1 MAVLLTTN
9 TVIMCAMKE
18 EVSKRILVVDDD
30 IDLLMLLER
39 RLKQQGYEAETAASL
54 SEAEELIVY
63 FDPHLVLL
71 DINIRGE
78 DGRQLCWKLKHQ
90 PVYRIPK
97 VLIISGF
104 DYSASRAALFGAD
117 DILPKPF
124 NTDFLLNRVNDLTS
138 DVVASNNELPS

>member
-9 TVIMCAMKE
+9 TTIMCAMKE
-18 EVSKRILVVDDD
+18 EVSKRILIVDDD

-39 RLKQQGYEAETAASL
+39 QLKQQGYEAETAISL
-54 SEAEELIVY
+54 AEAEELVVY

-78 DGRQLCWKLKHQ
+78 DGRQLCWKLKNQ

-104 DYSASRAALFGAD
+104 DYNASRAALFGAD

-124 NTDFLLNRVNDLTS
+124 NTEFLLNRISNLTS
-138 DVVASNNELPS
+138 EVVTKE

>member
-9 TVIMCAMKE
+9 TREMCAMKK
-18 EVSKRILVVDDD
+18 EVPKRILIVDDD

-39 RLKQQGYEAETAASL
+39 RLKQEGYETETAISL
-54 SEAEELIVY
+54 AEAEEMIVY

-78 DGRQLCWKLKHQ
+78 DGRQLCWKIKHQ
-90 PVYRIPK
+90 PVYRIAR

-104 DYSASRAALFGAD
+104 DYNPARAAIFGAD

-124 NTDFLLNRVNDLTS
+124 NVEFLLSRISDLIAEP
-138 DVVASNNELPS
+138 VLSNER

>member
-9 TVIMCAMKE
+9 TQSMCAMKA
-18 EVSKRILVVDDD
+18 EVSKRILIVDDD

-39 RLKQQGYEAETAASL
+39 KLKQEGYETETAVSL
-54 SEAEELIVY
+54 PEAEELIVY

-71 DINIRGE
+71 DVNLRGE
-78 DGRQLCWKLKHQ
+78 DGRQLCWKIKHQ
-90 PVYRIPK
+90 PVYRIAK

-104 DYSASRAALFGAD
+104 DYSLSRATLFGAD

-124 NTDFLLNRVNDLTS
+124 HMEFLLNRIGDLTS
-138 DVVASNNELPS
+138 EAVMSE

>member
-9 TVIMCAMKE
+9 TQTMCAMKA

-30 IDLLMLLER
+30 IDLLLLLER
-39 RLKQQGYEAETAASL
+39 QLKQQGYEAETAISL
-54 SEAEELIVY
+54 AEAEELVVY

-104 DYSASRAALFGAD
+104 DYNASRAALFGAD

-124 NTDFLLNRVNDLTS
+124 NTEFLLNRINQLTS
-138 DVVASNNELPS
+138 DAIIKD

>member
-9 TVIMCAMKE
+9 TANMCAMKE
-18 EVSKRILVVDDD
+18 EVSKRILIVDDD
-30 IDLLMLLER
+30 VDLLMLLER
-39 RLKQQGYEAETAASL
+39 QLKKQGYETETAISI
-54 SEAEELIVY
+54 SEAEELVVY

-71 DINIRGE
+71 DVNLRGE

-90 PVYRIPK
+90 PVYRVTK

-104 DYSASRAALFGAD
+104 DFSASRAALFGAD

-124 NTDFLLNRVNDLTS
+124 NTEFLLNRINDLTS
-138 DVVASNNELPS
+138 DLMISGNG

>member
-9 TVIMCAMKE
+9 TTIMCAMKK
-18 EVSKRILVVDDD
+18 EVLKRILVVDDD
-30 IDLLMLLER
+30 ADLLMLLER
-39 RLKQQGYEAETAASL
+39 QLTQQGYEAETAISL
-54 SEAEELIVY
+54 AEAEEMIVD

-71 DINIRGE
+71 DVNIRGE

-104 DYSASRAALFGAD
+104 DYNASRAAIFGAD

-124 NTDFLLNRVNDLTS
+124 NTEFLFSRIHQLTS
-138 DVVASNNELPS
+138 DLSLKESA

>member
-1 MAVLLTTN
+1 LLTTN
-9 TVIMCAMKE
+9 TQTMCAMKA

-39 RLKQQGYEAETAASL
+39 QLKQQGYEAETAISL
-54 SEAEELIVY
+54 AEAEELVVY

-78 DGRQLCWKLKHQ
+78 DGRQLCWKLKNQ

-104 DYSASRAALFGAD
+104 DYNASRAALFGAD

-124 NTDFLLNRVNDLTS
+124 NTEFLFNRISQLTA
-138 DVVASNNELPS
+138 DAIIKD